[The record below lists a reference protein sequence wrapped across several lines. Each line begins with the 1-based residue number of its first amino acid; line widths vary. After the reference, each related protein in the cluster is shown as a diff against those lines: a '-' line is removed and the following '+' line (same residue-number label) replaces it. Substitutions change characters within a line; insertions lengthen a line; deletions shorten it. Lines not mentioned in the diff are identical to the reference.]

1 MAFLGGLSAFL
12 SNVSNEIATGVSGEI
27 VANVSEE
34 VSSESFIEKIG
45 AFFSG
50 ISNSLEEF
58 SNVFFANYVG
68 WFMVLLAVIAVIN
81 AIFAFK
87 CADIASKR
95 GYDEDKYFTLGFIF
109 GIFAF
114 IRAKCLKNRLNAR

>member
-12 SNVSNEIATGVSGEI
+12 SNVSGEIATSVSGE
-27 VANVSEE
+27 V
-34 VSSESFIEKIG
+34 VSSESFVEKIG

-50 ISNSLEEF
+50 ISDALEEF

-109 GIFAF
+109 GVFAF